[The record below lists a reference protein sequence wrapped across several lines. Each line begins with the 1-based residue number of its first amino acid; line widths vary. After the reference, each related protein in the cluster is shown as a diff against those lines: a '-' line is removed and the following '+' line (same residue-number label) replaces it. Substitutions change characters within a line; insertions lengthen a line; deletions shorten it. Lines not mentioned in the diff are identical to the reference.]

1 MDWKMIIGG
10 KSADAS
16 DGAVLNNYNP
26 YTGELIGTVPA
37 ATKEDVD
44 LAIANA
50 VEGQKEWAALR
61 NDERDAIINKFLAL
75 YDEHAEELAQLLSR
89 EGGKTISECRG
100 EVGSVPLIF
109 RAYMNAA
116 ATMYGET
123 LPYNVERR
131 NTSDIIFTSYEP
143 LGVCVCVAPFNYPVS
158 TMTNKV
164 APALCAGNSVIM
176 KPASDTPMSIILYA
190 QLMLEAGMPANT
202 VQVITGSGSK
212 VGKWITENEHVAAI
226 SLTGS
231 TAVGVKL
238 QTDASRHLQRVL
250 LELGGNDPFVVFEDC
265 DLDKAVAEAI
275 GGRIYNAGQI
285 CSASKRFIV
294 QNSVKEAFIEKLIEG
309 LKAIKCG
316 DPLDETTVF
325 SCLINPAA
333 ATKVAQQIEMNVA
346 QGARCVYGGKRTA
359 ETIVEPT
366 VLVDVTP
373 EMDIAQSME
382 VFGPVFPVIGFDTF
396 DEAMAIANN
405 TTYGL
410 SAGVMTGD
418 IATAM
423 KAARA
428 IQSGTCV
435 INGTGDYRTSY
446 HGFGGYKMSGVG
458 REGALHTLEEFSEA
472 KTTVLRGV
480 MA

>member
-1 MDWKMIIGG
+1 MEWKMIIGG
-10 KSADAS
+10 QSVDAS
-16 DGAVLNNYNP
+16 DGEVLKNFDP

-44 LAIANA
+44 RAVDFA
-50 VEGQKEWAALR
+50 VEGQKKWAAMR
-61 NDERDAIINKFLAL
+61 NDERDAVIDKFLAL
-75 YDEHAEELAQLLSR
+75 YEEHAEELAQLLSR

-100 EVGSVPLIF
+100 EVASVPLIF
-109 RAYMNAA
+109 RAYMHAA
-116 ATMYGET
+116 ATMYGDT
-123 LPYNVERR
+123 LPCNVERR

-190 QLMLEAGMPANT
+190 RLLLEAGMPANV

-212 VGKWITENEHVAAI
+212 VGKWITENEKVAAI

-231 TAVGVKL
+231 TAVGVEL
-238 QTDASRHLQRVL
+238 QEGASRHLQRVL

-294 QNSVKEAFIEKLIEG
+294 QNSIKEAFTEKLIAG
-309 LKAIKCG
+309 LKRIKCG
-316 DPLDETTVF
+316 DPRDETTVF
-325 SCLINPAA
+325 SCLINASAA
-333 ATKVAQQIEMNVA
+333 KKVAEQIAYTVK
-346 QGARCVYGGKRTA
+346 QGARCIYGGRQTA
-359 ETIVEPT
+359 DTIVEPT

-373 EMDIAQSME
+373 EMDIARNME

-396 DEAMAIANN
+396 DEAMTIANN

-410 SAGVMTGD
+410 SAGVMTGN

-428 IQSGTCV
+428 IESGTCV

-446 HGFGGYKMSGVG
+446 HSFGGYKMSGVG
-458 REGALHTLEEFSEA
+458 REGALHTLKEFSEI